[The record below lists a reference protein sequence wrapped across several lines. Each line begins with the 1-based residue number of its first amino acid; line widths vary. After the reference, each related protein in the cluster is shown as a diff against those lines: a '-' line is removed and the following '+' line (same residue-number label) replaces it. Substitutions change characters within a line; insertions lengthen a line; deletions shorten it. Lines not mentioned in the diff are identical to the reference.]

1 MTTTPFEVLPI
12 YSDAR
17 FDVLA
22 PTEIREK
29 LLAIQNRIK
38 IHLQKIQ
45 RLVEHRDE
53 LGVDI
58 N

>member
-1 MTTTPFEVLPI
+1 MTTTPFEVLLI

-38 IHLQKIQ
+38 IQLQKNQ